1 MVKSVF
7 FFNHQNPEEEEQ
19 GLMRLMS
26 KSNTFEADMV
36 VALSR

>member
-1 MVKSVF
+1 MAKSVF

-19 GLMRLMS
+19 GLMS

-36 VALSR
+36 VALAR